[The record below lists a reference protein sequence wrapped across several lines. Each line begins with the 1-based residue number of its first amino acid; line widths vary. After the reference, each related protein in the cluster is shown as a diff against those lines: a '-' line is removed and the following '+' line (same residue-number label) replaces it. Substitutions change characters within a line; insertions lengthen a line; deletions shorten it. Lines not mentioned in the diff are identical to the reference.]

1 MYVCEPADLNM
12 FSDII
17 ETFLINKSKKNMLV
31 MLVTSVFQVFYD
43 VNASKVKDL
52 RMRNHVCWIF
62 VF

>member
-1 MYVCEPADLNM
+1 
-12 FSDII
+12 
-17 ETFLINKSKKNMLV
+17 MLA